1 MPFLADFEYDVFV
14 SYSLANDQYKLDGEP
29 WVTKFVDELK
39 IKLANSLSEGGK
51 EVSVYF
57 AGTGSIRPG
66 EQLSSCRVAAQKS
79 ALFLIIGSPRYLDYW
94 PASELEAF
102 TDGHR
107 AQDRIYLSHMLPLPK
122 GKFYP
127 DALGQPFYLDF
138 YGKTRFGNAKPFE
151 EVKGECNGALT
162 DLAAAM
168 AQKLMEMR
176 DSAAAATTRQPN
188 PDYRTVLV
196 TVTAD
201 LGKQVKALRAHLR
214 QYDIPMVPASDGD
227 FQEEGEAFRAEY
239 LAALDQASI
248 VVQLLGPEP
257 TRRTKAFPEGLE
269 TFQLEAARAKPG
281 CEIRQ
286 WRDPCLTPAAVDDE
300 QHRDLVFSSSVDAE
314 PFEEFKKSVRKLA
327 MAPPTQPAPEA
338 GRSYLFIDA
347 AGIDEGTARRVFAQC
362 QRLQIPAVTPT
373 YGVEKPRNYRT
384 YYEKADRIAVIHEKS
399 EPSWLNSQ
407 LYLFIRTMARRGVRA
422 DKRAIVFLGP
432 PPPKSKETFTV
443 YHPNIDF
450 VEAPNGNLDDFFAR
464 LF

>member
-1 MPFLADFEYDVFV
+1 MPFLSGFEYDVFV

-29 WVTKFVDELK
+29 WVTKFVNELK
-39 IKLANSLSEGGK
+39 IKLANNLSEGGK

-57 AGTGSIRPG
+57 AGTGSIQPG
-66 EQLSSCRVAAQKS
+66 QQLASCRDEARKA

-102 TDGHR
+102 TEGHR
-107 AQDRIYLSHMLPLPK
+107 TKDRIFLSHMLPLPK
-122 GKFYP
+122 GKRYP
-127 DALGQPFYLDF
+127 DALGDPLYLDF
-138 YGKTRFGNAKPFE
+138 YGNTRFGNAKPFE
-151 EVKGECNGALT
+151 EVKGDCNAALT

-168 AQKLMEMR
+168 ARKLMELG
-176 DSAAAATTRQPN
+176 DSAAAAAARRPN

-214 QYDIPMVPASDGD
+214 QYDIPMVPEDDAG
-227 FQEEGEAFRAEY
+227 FEEEGEAFRAEY
-239 LAALDQASI
+239 LAALEQASI

-269 TFQLEAARAKPG
+269 TFQLEAARGRPG
-281 CEIRQ
+281 CQVRQ
-286 WRDPCLTPAAVDDE
+286 WRDPALQPEEIDDE
-300 QHRDLVFSSSVDAE
+300 RHRELVFSSSVDAE

-327 MAPPTQPAPEA
+327 MAPPALPAPEP

-347 AGIDEGTARRVFAQC
+347 AGVDEETARRVFAQC
-362 QRLQIPAVTPT
+362 QKLQIPAVTPT

-407 LYLFIRTMARRGVRA
+407 LYLFIRTMARRGVSI
-422 DKRAIVFLGP
+422 DKRAIVYLGP
-432 PPPKSKETFTV
+432 PPPKSKEAYSV

-450 VEAPNGNLDDFFAR
+450 VEAPNGNMDDFYER